1 MFTRQK
7 KIFPVGFITLSFC
20 LGLAVGIFVMQLP
33 AMKKQNN
40 IAAAESAGFC
50 AAEAE
55 SPGGPVEVQRKY
67 QGYLGVYNNHLA
79 VYDGLPPHGI
89 LKYVMMDY
97 VARDDIR
104 AQLEAGVP
112 FTDTY
117 DLLRILE
124 NYTS

>member
-1 MFTRQK
+1 VFTRQK
-7 KIFPVGFITLSFC
+7 WIFPASFLTFGFC
-20 LGLAVGIFVMQLP
+20 LGLVIGVAVAPIP
-33 AMKKQNN
+33 AGSKQKNT
-40 IAAAESAGFC
+40 AAAESAGIYMS
-50 AAEAE
+50 EAQQLDA
-55 SPGGPVEVQRKY
+55 SPETQQQY

-79 VYDGLPPHGI
+79 VYEGLPPTGT

-97 VARDDIR
+97 VARDDVR
-104 AQLEAGVP
+104 AQLEQGVP